1 MSRAISAELL
11 KLRTTRTSW
20 GVMLG
25 ALGLVALISTLVAL
39 AGDFKTTDDPGGD
52 FFDIA
57 GIAQVFALVLGIL
70 VVTTEFRHGTI
81 TPSLLAVPD
90 RSRLVLAK
98 VLAAFAV
105 GFVLCLLASALA
117 ALIGQAL
124 LSARDIDAG
133 ISAGRTA
140 RLIAGGA
147 VAGGL
152 FTALGVG
159 IGALARNQVGA
170 VIGTLGWLFLVEPLL
185 GLIPGASD
193 AIGRWFPS
201 GAAAALSGTATID
214 DPLAQIPAGL
224 LLAAYA
230 AAFAAA
236 GAALLRRRDV
246 SV

>member
-1 MSRAISAELL
+1 VSRAIAAELL

-20 GVMLG
+20 GVTLG
-25 ALGLVALISTLVAL
+25 ALGLVALISVIAAL
-39 AGDFKTTDDPGGD
+39 AGDFKTTTDPGGD

-57 GIAQVFALVLGIL
+57 GLAQIFALVLGIL
-70 VVTTEFRHGTI
+70 IVTSEFRHGTI

-90 RSRLVLAK
+90 RPRLVLAK
-98 VLAAFAV
+98 LVAALIA
-105 GFVLCLLASALA
+105 GFLLCLAASALA
-117 ALIGQAL
+117 AAIGQGL

-147 VAGGL
+147 VAGAL

-159 IGALARNQVGA
+159 IGALVRNQIGA
-170 VIGTLGWLFLVEPLL
+170 VIGTLCWFFLVEPLL
-185 GLIPGASD
+185 GIIPGASD

-201 GAAAALSGTATID
+201 GAGAALSGTASID
-214 DPLAQIPAGL
+214 DPLGQIPAGL
-224 LLAAYA
+224 LLAGYA
-230 AAFAAA
+230 AVFALA
-236 GAALLRRRDV
+236 GAALMRRRDV